1 MARKGNP
8 DRVEDAD
15 VEIGASVKAKRLRFR
30 EKPKT
35 QVELHGELHEPDGDG
50 EPETAS
56 GSERQNLPDEV
67 EPGVT
72 YRDVHVRWRAAARL
86 KEPASPEG
94 TERPNKPGKSDNK
107 TEESRSEKQGER

>member
-8 DRVEDAD
+8 DRVENAD

-35 QVELHGELHEPDGDG
+35 HVELHGELHEPEGDG
-50 EPETAS
+50 ELETAS

-67 EPGVT
+67 EPGIT
-72 YRDVHVRWRAAARL
+72 YGDVRVRWRAAARL
-86 KEPASPEG
+86 KESPSSEDPAG
-94 TERPNKPGKSDNK
+94 DRPKRSDSSNQGVK
-107 TEESRSEKQGER
+107 DEKQGER

>member
-30 EKPKT
+30 QKPKT
-35 QVELHGELHEPDGDG
+35 HVELHGELHEPEGHG
-50 EPETAS
+50 ELQTAS
-56 GSERQNLPDEV
+56 GSERENLPEEV

-72 YRDVHVRWRAAARL
+72 YRDVRVRWRAAARL
-86 KEPASPEG
+86 GEPGFSEDAEEPEQD
-94 TERPNKPGKSDNK
+94 RKSNS
-107 TEESRSEKQGER
+107 SRRSQG

>member
-1 MARKGNP
+1 MARKDNP

-35 QVELHGELHEPDGDG
+35 QVQLRGELREPEGHGEL
-50 EPETAS
+50 ETAS
-56 GSERQNLPDEV
+56 GSARQNLPDEV

-72 YRDVHVRWRAAARL
+72 YRDVRVRWRAAARL
-86 KEPASPEG
+86 TQKQG
-94 TERPNKPGKSDNK
+94 VKD
-107 TEESRSEKQGER
+107 EKQDEG